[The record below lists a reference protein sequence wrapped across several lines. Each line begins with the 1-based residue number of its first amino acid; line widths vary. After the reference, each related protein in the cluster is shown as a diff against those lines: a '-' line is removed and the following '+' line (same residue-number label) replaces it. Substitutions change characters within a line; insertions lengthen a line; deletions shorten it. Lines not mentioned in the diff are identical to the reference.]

1 MPSDLIRDYLIRL
14 SGKLGLDATQRAEIS
29 KELEAHLEDSSR
41 DLQRKGLSRSEALKK
56 AVEAMGESSRVSR
69 ELNWVH
75 GFGRHSRRPWVDA
88 LLGGIAPFAL
98 ASLYE
103 VLQSLVSDLGSVPAM
118 AVVWLVAL
126 GVSIYAL
133 KKAVP
138 AWTVTW
144 LGLTNMMV
152 LFFLYV
158 GAYGS
163 LSALGLEWAGAYGFA
178 VLVTALALFFSTYW
192 VAKHN
197 VEMTL
202 LFLLPLAILYIGAG
216 YQDVEPSHASSVVP
230 FIMYFG
236 PIFAFAYLLTRNRY
250 PLLFGAIGLAFY
262 TGLYLDIMAHNPP
275 PLNASG
281 LQLVGVQ
288 ILIYFVPL
296 LFISSPA
303 YFYRKRSQLGPDAV
317 KN

>member
-1 MPSDLIRDYLIRL
+1 MPSDPIRAYLTRL

-29 KELEAHLEDSSR
+29 KELETHLEDSTR
-41 DLQRKGLSRSEALKK
+41 DHQSKGLSGSEARKK
-56 AVEAMGESSRVSR
+56 AVEAMGESSRVAR
-69 ELNWVH
+69 EPNWVH
-75 GFGRHSRRPWVDA
+75 GFGRYSRQPFVDA

-103 VLQSLVSDLGSVPAM
+103 ALQSLVSGLESIPAI

-133 KKAVP
+133 KQAVP

-158 GAYGS
+158 GTHGS
-163 LSALGLEWAGAYGFA
+163 LSALGLGWAGAYGSA
-178 VLVTALALFFSTYW
+178 VLVTSLALFFSTYW
-192 VAKHN
+192 VAKHH
-197 VEMTL
+197 VELTL
-202 LFLLPLAILYIGAG
+202 LFLLPLAVLYFGAG
-216 YQDVEPSHASSVVP
+216 YQDVDPSHTRSVVP
-230 FIMYFG
+230 FIVYFG
-236 PIFAFAYLLTRNRY
+236 PVFASAYLLTRNRC
-250 PLLFGAIGLAFY
+250 PLLFGAIGLTFY
-262 TGLYLDIMAHNPP
+262 TGLYFDIMAHNLP

-288 ILIYFVPL
+288 ILIYIVPL
-296 LFISSPA
+296 LLVSSPA
-303 YFYRKRSQLGPDAV
+303 YFYRKKKVSS
-317 KN
+317 

>member
-1 MPSDLIRDYLIRL
+1 
-14 SGKLGLDATQRAEIS
+14 
-29 KELEAHLEDSSR
+29 
-41 DLQRKGLSRSEALKK
+41 
-56 AVEAMGESSRVSR
+56 MGESSRVSR
-69 ELNWVH
+69 ELHRVH
-75 GFGRHSRRPWVDA
+75 GFGRYSRRPFVDA

-103 VLQSLVSDLGSVPAM
+103 TLQTSVSGLESIPAM

-133 KKAVP
+133 KQAVP

-144 LGLTNMMV
+144 LGLTHMMV

-158 GAYGS
+158 GTYGS
-163 LSALGLEWAGAYGFA
+163 LSALGLGWTGAYGFA
-178 VLVTALALFFSTYW
+178 VLVTSLTLFFSTYW

-197 VEMTL
+197 VESTL
-202 LFLLPLAILYIGAG
+202 LFLLPLAVLYFGAG
-216 YQDVEPSHASSVVP
+216 YQDVDPSHARSVVP
-230 FIMYFG
+230 FIMYFA
-236 PIFAFAYLLTRNRY
+236 PVYAFAYLLTRNRY
-250 PLLFGAIGLAFY
+250 PLLFGAIGLVFY

-288 ILIYFVPL
+288 ILIYLFPL
-296 LFISSPA
+296 LLISSPA
-303 YFYRKRSQLGPDAV
+303 YFYRKRKVSS
-317 KN
+317 